1 MKTLHCEAPVPTK
14 GKCEVQ
20 YATDPKRMT
29 WRSLIA
35 NGLCMG
41 KESPCVTGT
50 CDVMCAYGRRYI
62 KEKEKHAG

>member
-50 CDVMCAYGRRYI
+50 CDVM
-62 KEKEKHAG
+62 